1 MFEIGDKVEYGV
13 LGTCEI
19 TNIGKPE
26 IKGIDG
32 TFYFLKPLYDDRGI
46 IYCPVE
52 NKVPIRYV
60 MSADEAEEL
69 MISASGC
76 AKDEALNKRISPRDY
91 ETIVKSQD
99 PKEIMHLIRH
109 LYNIRNERARQVR
122 RMKSADARMLTE
134 AKKILYQELAAATGH
149 SLEDVTEQMD
159 AALGVGL

>member
-26 IKGIDG
+26 IKGVDG
-32 TFYFLKPLYDDRGI
+32 TFYFLTPLYDDRGI
-46 IYCPVE
+46 IYCPVQ

-60 MSADEAEEL
+60 MSTEDAEEL
-69 MISASGC
+69 MITASGC
-76 AKDEALNKRISPRDY
+76 AKDAAMNKRISPRDY

-122 RMKSADARMLTE
+122 RMKSADARMLSE
-134 AKKILYQELAAATGH
+134 AKKILYQELAAATGRE
-149 SLEDVTEQMD
+149 LGDVTEQMD
-159 AALGVGL
+159 AALSVGI

>member
-26 IKGIDG
+26 IKGVDG

-46 IYCPVE
+46 IYCPVH

-60 MSADEAEEL
+60 MSAKDAEEL
-69 MISASGC
+69 MILASGC
-76 AKDEALNKRISPRDY
+76 AKDAAMNRRISPRDY

-99 PKEIMHLIRH
+99 PREIMHLIRH

-122 RMKSADARMLTE
+122 RMKSADARMLAE
-134 AKKILYQELAAATGH
+134 AKKILYQELATATGQE
-149 SLEDVTEQMD
+149 LDGLTARMD
-159 AALGVGL
+159 AALGIGI